1 MVRRSDALTLHA
13 RRSHQR
19 ERILSNMRKLA
30 RVFFTSIAAG
40 LLVCLVAGC
49 SAKTRRARH
58 MQRADKYFN
67 AGQYPKA
74 EVEYLNV
81 LQLDSLNAR
90 AIGRLATIYYEQNRF
105 DRAVGF
111 LAKARELTPDDLELC
126 IKLGNIYVAVGKP
139 KEAQLE
145 ANVILAKI
153 PGHAEAPVL
162 LAEAAASP
170 EDFEKVRQRL
180 EELSAEVGETTPL
193 QLAFGTLATRLGD
206 LKAAEIAFKRAETLD
221 PTSSA
226 AHYALGNLF
235 WAQND
240 LKGAELELKTAAE
253 LAPARSARRLRYAE
267 FKIRTGELEAGKQLL
282 AEVAKAAPD
291 YLPVWLARAQIALA
305 EQKYEECASLLG
317 QALAR
322 DPANFDALLLR
333 GRLMLARREAGK
345 AIAEFERMSAPYGR
359 SAQVHYHLAL
369 AYLLNNDTAQ
379 ALKRL
384 NQAVALDP
392 NFAEAVLLQAQL
404 NIRKDDS
411 AQAITSLTDLIKR
424 RPQLVQAHLLLATA
438 YRAKGSLNEALGI
451 YHRLAEVAPTNPDI
465 PRLMGQVNVLQGNK
479 AEARKAFGKALELA
493 PDDLSALDQLVNLDL
508 SEQQFSTALVRVEQQ
523 LTKKPNTAEL
533 QLLLAKVYGSQ
544 QDLDKTE
551 GALLRA
557 IELNPNHPQAYL
569 LLARLYTQTGK
580 HQKAVEKL
588 NESLARNPQDTKAL
602 MLLGTIQSQLKE
614 FSAARATYERLLGI
628 EPKSYAALNNLA
640 YLYSEQFGLLD
651 KAYEMARRARDLLCS
666 KAPSLSHPMG
676 EGQGEGRDLDA
687 ANPTELLRAYST
699 ETLGWIVFK
708 RGEYSWALSLLQES
722 AERLSAEPEVQFH
735 LGMTYYM
742 LGQEE
747 RAQAALKR
755 ALASGK
761 DFAGKEEAARRLAVL
776 VIDGNTA
783 EPAVAGTLEKE
794 LQERP
799 GDPVVL
805 ARLAAIYQR
814 EGRPDKALMAYEAAL
829 KENSKN
835 VPVLVKLSLL
845 CSGPGHNPQ
854 RALELA
860 KAAYKLAP
868 EDREISATL
877 GRLVFDSGDYKWALS
892 LLQQAAASRAQEPE
906 FLCDLALAYYS
917 VGRIADAETTMRK
930 ALQTGAAFSRTN
942 EAKRF
947 LELAPVADSP
957 DKALPLEP
965 QAQRIL
971 GSIPDYVPALVIT
984 ALCAEKRGESQAARQ
999 SWERVLNQYPDF
1011 TPAMD
1016 RLALLYAESPGGH
1029 QKAYAMASR
1038 ARQALPEDAEAARTL
1053 GLVLFRRAEA
1063 KRTSNGPGQDYRNAA
1078 RLLEESVR
1086 KGLEDG
1092 ATMYYLGMAH
1102 YRLKEANESK
1112 KALQRALALKLET
1125 NLAEEAN
1132 RALAEL
1138 K

>member
-1 MVRRSDALTLHA
+1 
-13 RRSHQR
+13 
-19 ERILSNMRKLA
+19 
-30 RVFFTSIAAG
+30 
-40 LLVCLVAGC
+40 
-49 SAKTRRARH
+49 
-58 MQRADKYFN
+58 
-67 AGQYPKA
+67 
-74 EVEYLNV
+74 
-81 LQLDSLNAR
+81 
-90 AIGRLATIYYEQNRF
+90 
-105 DRAVGF
+105 
-111 LAKARELTPDDLELC
+111 
-126 IKLGNIYVAVGKP
+126 
-139 KEAQLE
+139 
-145 ANVILAKI
+145 
-153 PGHAEAPVL
+153 
-162 LAEAAASP
+162 
-170 EDFEKVRQRL
+170 
-180 EELSAEVGETTPL
+180 
-193 QLAFGTLATRLGD
+193 
-206 LKAAEIAFKRAETLD
+206 
-221 PTSSA
+221 
-226 AHYALGNLF
+226 
-235 WAQND
+235 
-240 LKGAELELKTAAE
+240 
-253 LAPARSARRLRYAE
+253 
-267 FKIRTGELEAGKQLL
+267 
-282 AEVAKAAPD
+282 
-291 YLPVWLARAQIALA
+291 
-305 EQKYEECASLLG
+305 
-317 QALAR
+317 
-322 DPANFDALLLR
+322 
-333 GRLMLARREAGK
+333 LMLARREAGK

-369 AYLLNNDTAQ
+369 AYLLNNDPAQ

-404 NIRKDDS
+404 NIRKDDF

-438 YRAKGSLNEALGI
+438 YRAKGSLNEALEI
-451 YHRLAEVAPTNPDI
+451 YRRLAEVAPTNPDI
-465 PRLMGQVNVLQGNK
+465 LRLMGQVNVLQGNK
-479 AEARKAFGKALELA
+479 GEARKAFGKVLELA

-508 SEQQFSTALVRVEQQ
+508 SEQQFSTALDRVEQQ
-523 LTKKPNTAEL
+523 LKKNSNTAEL

-557 IELNPNHPQAYL
+557 IELNPNHPQACL

-588 NESLARNPQDTKAL
+588 NESLARNPKDAKAL
-602 MLLGTIQSQLKE
+602 MLLGTIQNQLKE

-651 KAYEMARRARDLLCS
+651 KAYEMARRARDLLS
-666 KAPSLSHPMG
+666 AKAQPGGNVG
-676 EGQGEGRDLDA
+676 EMDA
-687 ANPTELLRAYST
+687 ANATELLRAYSS

-708 RGEYSWALSLLQES
+708 RGEYPWALSLLQES
-722 AERLSAEPEVQFH
+722 AERLSAEPEAQFH

-742 LGQEE
+742 LGQAE

-761 DFAGKEEAARRLAVL
+761 DFTGKEEAARRLAVL
-776 VIDGNTA
+776 GIDGNTA
-783 EPAVAGTLEKE
+783 ELAVAGTLEKE
-794 LQERP
+794 LQAKP

-814 EGRPDKALMAYEAAL
+814 EGLPGKALLAYEAAL
-829 KENSKN
+829 KENPKN
-835 VPVLVKLSLL
+835 VPVLIKLSLL
-845 CSGPGHNPQ
+845 YSSPGHNPQ

-877 GRLVFDSGDYKWALS
+877 GRLVFDSRDYKWALS

-971 GSIPDYVPALVIT
+971 GSIPDHVPALVIT

-1029 QKAYAMASR
+1029 QKAYVMASR
-1038 ARQALPEDAEAARTL
+1038 ARRALPEDAEAARTL

-1125 NLAEEAN
+1125 NLAEQAN
-1132 RALAEL
+1132 RALADL